1 MKTRIKIRVRVNVIA
16 IAIICMLFFVGCGSG
31 IDPET
36 IEDAK
41 ITEVING
48 NTIELDN
55 GLTVH
60 INGIKSSNTY
70 CREQL
75 KILKG
80 SVVTLKLDS
89 SEAVRTLDSYE
100 DEVWAY
106 VRLDETGEDLTERLL
121 KEAGED
127 AFDKASCDDR
137 REEYKKM
144 FKKDHEIESTQ
155 LCAKMKAASMLV
167 GGSDQIES
175 WIGTAFF
182 IGNDGLALTNNH
194 VLNHQTSAC
203 VFLSNSNGDIDPQQY
218 FRIKRI
224 VHTDKTFDYT
234 IFYVDLDPTTLN
246 RINYLKLA
254 KDDRTFVGGT
264 VVGVIGNPAPG
275 NQILTMS
282 YAEGTIAAI
291 REEMGKIQINAPI
304 THGFSGGPCANKK
317 GQVIGIS
324 QSGFDG
330 NSANLNFTVDIRLVR
345 EKLDEL
351 NLPYAGK

>member
-1 MKTRIKIRVRVNVIA
+1 MKIVTIA
-16 IAIICMLFFVGCGSG
+16 KTKVSIMVAALFCLLFVVSCG

-36 IEDAK
+36 IQDAK
-41 ITEVING
+41 IDDVVNG
-48 NTIELDN
+48 NTFVLDN
-55 GLTVH
+55 GVTVH

-70 CREQL
+70 CKEQL
-75 KILKG
+75 KVLEG

-89 SEAVRTLDSYE
+89 NEPIRTLDSYE

-106 VRLDETGEDLTERLL
+106 VRLEETGEDLTERLL

-137 REEYKKM
+137 RSEYKKL
-144 FKKDHEIESTQ
+144 FKNDPELESTQ
-155 LCAKMKAASMLV
+155 LCAKMKSASMLV
-167 GGSDQIES
+167 GASDNRDS

-182 IGNDGLALTNNH
+182 IGKDGLALTNNH

-203 VFLSNSNGDIDPQQY
+203 VFLSNSNGDIDRQQA
-218 FRIKRI
+218 FGIKRI
-224 VHTDKTFDYT
+224 VYTDETYDYT
-234 IFYVDLDPTTLN
+234 IFYVDLDPTTLE

-254 KDDRTFVGGT
+254 KDEKSFVGGALI
-264 VVGVIGNPAPG
+264 GVLGNPAPG

-282 YAEGTIAAI
+282 YADGSISAI

-304 THGFSGGPCANKK
+304 THGFSGGPCANRK

-324 QSGFDG
+324 QSGYAND
-330 NSANLNFTVDIRLVR
+330 NANLNFTVDIRLVR
-345 EKLDEL
+345 NRLDEL